1 MSVPDMLMR
10 FELGVPAAAIDP
22 LLVALRSACGA
33 LLVRRGRA
41 LPGPLGTQ
49 GCQLKKGGKSPQTGQ
64 FASPG
69 GRDVRRETAYP

>member
-33 LLVRRGRA
+33 R
-41 LPGPLGTQ
+41 
-49 GCQLKKGGKSPQTGQ
+49 S
-64 FASPG
+64 
-69 GRDVRRETAYP
+69 